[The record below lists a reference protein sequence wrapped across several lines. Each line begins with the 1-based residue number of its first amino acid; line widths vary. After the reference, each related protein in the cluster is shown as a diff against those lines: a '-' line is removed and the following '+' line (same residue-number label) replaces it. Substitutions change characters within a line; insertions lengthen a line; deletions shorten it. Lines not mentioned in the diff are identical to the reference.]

1 MLARA
6 LSELVCWGHDLMRKI
21 VKEILETES
30 KIGEILQQ
38 ARQKASEMRLAAD
51 KEASEQIGDARQ
63 EARGIVQAAVEEA
76 AKESEQF
83 QARTLRQ
90 ADQQAHTL
98 FDGKTDVIEDLVTR
112 LCAIVLNVGSEMD
125 GQ

>member
-1 MLARA
+1 
-6 LSELVCWGHDLMRKI
+6 MRKI

-76 AKESEQF
+76 AKESEQI
-83 QARTLRQ
+83 QAQTLRQ
-90 ADQQAHTL
+90 ADQQAHAL